1 MDQLS
6 DFITDNISLLQ
17 YVTTIISF
25 AVTVPIAR
33 SCQSTL
39 TAQTSRPNIF
49 REIDFILITV
59 TLQHAAETR

>member
-1 MDQLS
+1 M
-6 DFITDNISLLQ
+6 
-17 YVTTIISF
+17 IISF

-33 SCQSTL
+33 SRQSTL